1 MMMILENDEEWVWP
15 WSLGCAQLGEIP
27 SMNPS
32 RLLLRDD
39 DDDDDDEGTF
49 KREANA
55 LCMWLVGNSCDCS
68 NPNIPETCIIII
80 LDHGVTTPLTS
91 LFPSS
96 SSSSSSSSNQ
106 AFWWGVLWDPQAENT
121 SLLLD
126 IVESHRDG
134 LTTGGMNVY
143 FPSSFCQ
150 LQQKLYG
157 NQIDWELC
165 TCQTT
170 KTFLT

>member
-1 MMMILENDEEWVWP
+1 
-15 WSLGCAQLGEIP
+15 
-27 SMNPS
+27 
-32 RLLLRDD
+32 
-39 DDDDDDEGTF
+39 
-49 KREANA
+49 
-55 LCMWLVGNSCDCS
+55 VGNSRDCS

-80 LDHGVTTPLTS
+80 LDRGVTSPLTS

-96 SSSSSSSSNQ
+96 SSSSYSSN
-106 AFWWGVLWDPQAENT
+106 WWGVLWDPKAENT
-121 SLLLD
+121 SLLSD

-150 LQQKLYG
+150 LQKNLYG

>member
-1 MMMILENDEEWVWP
+1 
-15 WSLGCAQLGEIP
+15 LGCAQLGEIP

-39 DDDDDDEGTF
+39 DDDDDDEGIF

-55 LCMWLVGNSCDCS
+55 LCMWWVGNSRDCS

-96 SSSSSSSSNQ
+96 SSSSSSSNQ
-106 AFWWGVLWDPQAENT
+106 AFW
-121 SLLLD
+121 
-126 IVESHRDG
+126 
-134 LTTGGMNVY
+134 
-143 FPSSFCQ
+143 
-150 LQQKLYG
+150 
-157 NQIDWELC
+157 
-165 TCQTT
+165 
-170 KTFLT
+170 

>member
-1 MMMILENDEEWVWP
+1 
-15 WSLGCAQLGEIP
+15 LGCAQLGEIP

-55 LCMWLVGNSCDCS
+55 LCMWWVGNSRDCS

-80 LDHGVTTPLTS
+80 LDHGVTTALTS

-96 SSSSSSSSNQ
+96 SSTSSSSSSNQ
-106 AFWWGVLWDPQAENT
+106 AFW
-121 SLLLD
+121 
-126 IVESHRDG
+126 
-134 LTTGGMNVY
+134 
-143 FPSSFCQ
+143 
-150 LQQKLYG
+150 
-157 NQIDWELC
+157 
-165 TCQTT
+165 
-170 KTFLT
+170 